1 MRQPSGGRHA
11 LGTGPAP
18 RRGQTAWGGLIG
30 VMLAAGLLS
39 GCQTLS
45 QDGTAP
51 SGPEVSGPATTEPDR
66 QVLTP
71 PPAPAV
77 VPVALLLP
85 MSGPQAVTGA
95 RLQSAAYSALTPARA
110 ATMRLTVHDT
120 GSTPDGARA
129 AAQAAVAEGARLVL
143 GPVYSVTAQAARPIL
158 SAAGIP
164 VVALSNNRAVAGD
177 GLFLLGHLPG
187 NQAGALLDHAASQ
200 GHGRLVLVAPDSG
213 YARLVAD
220 VARERA
226 ARGAVQ
232 LAEVRLFPPETDY
245 NSQVEMV
252 RGMARLDP
260 TGVLMPTAGLPL
272 AGLAALFDYYDK
284 RAPRVRLMGTDLWH
298 RPDTF
303 KETSLRGA
311 WYVSAIRPPSRD
323 GPEAPGEAATAEDP
337 ATAPAPE
344 TRSEMDSEKD
354 PEEVAAAEAAADE
367 QGSLSDAPADTNAAL
382 DPQPDRRP
390 APISVGPS
398 PLDRLVMDGV
408 ALAGAWARDARS
420 GAGGTDPVSF
430 LTDPAGFRGF
440 SGVFRLLRSGLNE
453 RGLYILEVSPEGPVV
468 VRPAPNEFI
477 PGRPAR
483 EIVGPEDFPGRPWLV
498 SEMNRAAPAPTPV
511 DGEPP
516 EDAISA
522 DGPASPMEQEPSSAE
537 PGAADGCQWV
547 RDCSD
552 GPCKVKMV
560 CPPST

>member
-1 MRQPSGGRHA
+1 M
-11 LGTGPAP
+11 
-18 RRGQTAWGGLIG
+18 
-30 VMLAAGLLS
+30 MAAGLLA

-51 SGPEVSGPATTEPDR
+51 SGPEVGGPATTEPDR
-66 QVLTP
+66 QVLAP

-85 MSGPQAVTGA
+85 MSGPQAATGA

-158 SAAGIP
+158 AAAGIP
-164 VVALSNNRAVAGD
+164 VMAFSNNRAVAGD
-177 GLFLLGHLPG
+177 GVFLLGHLPG
-187 NQAGALLDHAASQ
+187 DQAGALLDHAASQ
-200 GHGRLVLVAPDSG
+200 GHGRIVLVAPDTG

-226 ARGAVQ
+226 SRGAVQ
-232 LAEVRLFPPETDY
+232 LVEARLFPPETDY
-245 NSQVEMV
+245 NDQVEMV
-252 RGMARLDP
+252 RGLARLDP

-284 RAPRVRLMGTDLWH
+284 RAPRVRLLGTDLWH

-303 KETSLRGA
+303 KEGSLRGG
-311 WYVSAIRPPSRD
+311 WYVSATRPPSRG
-323 GPEAPGEAATAEDP
+323 GPETPKDAPDDAPVDAPVDAETASAPAVEAETAATAEGP
-337 ATAPAPE
+337 ADAE
-344 TRSEMDSEKD
+344 TL
-354 PEEVAAAEAAADE
+354 PAEARDGTADIMKAE
-367 QGSLSDAPADTNAAL
+367 PEPK
-382 DPQPDRRP
+382 PQPT
-390 APISVGPS
+390 PISIGPG
-398 PLDRLVMDGV
+398 PLERLVMDGV
-408 ALAGAWARDARS
+408 ALAATWAGDARS
-420 GAGGTDPVSF
+420 GAGGRDPVAF
-430 LTDPAGFRGF
+430 LTDPTGFRGF

-453 RGLYILEVSPEGPVV
+453 RGLHILEVSPEGPVV
-468 VRPAPNEFI
+468 VRPAPDGFI

-483 EIVGPEDFPGRPWLV
+483 EIVGPEDFPGHPWLAT
-498 SEMNRAAPAPTPV
+498 EMNRAVPEPTDPDAMPLEDAVSADDPAP
-511 DGEPP
+511 
-516 EDAISA
+516 
-522 DGPASPMEQEPSSAE
+522 PMDQEPSAA

-552 GPCKVKMV
+552 GPCKVRMV

>member
-1 MRQPSGGRHA
+1 MVGA
-11 LGTGPAP
+11 LA
-18 RRGQTAWGGLIG
+18 
-30 VMLAAGLLS
+30 

-66 QVLTP
+66 QVLEP
-71 PPAPAV
+71 PPTPAV

-85 MSGPQAVTGA
+85 MSGPQGVTGA

-129 AAQAAVAEGARLVL
+129 AAQAAVADGARLVL

-187 NQAGALLDHAASQ
+187 NQAGTLLDHAASQ
-200 GHGRLVLVAPDSG
+200 GHGRIVLVAPDTG
-213 YARLVAD
+213 YSRLVAD

-303 KETSLRGA
+303 QEVSLRGA
-311 WYVSAIRPPSRD
+311 WYVSVIRPPPRNAPE
-323 GPEAPGEAATAEDP
+323 GPEEQTTAEG
-337 ATAPAPE
+337 AETARAAE
-344 TRSEMDSEKD
+344 TRSESES
-354 PEEVAAAEAAADE
+354 ETLAAAEAPADE
-367 QGSLSDAPADTNAAL
+367 ESALSETPAAANTAPDAEPEP
-382 DPQPDRRP
+382 DPRP
-390 APISVGPS
+390 APISVGPG

-408 ALAGAWARDARS
+408 ALAGAWARDVRS
-420 GAGGTDPVSF
+420 GAGRTDPVSF

-440 SGVFRLLRSGLNE
+440 SGVFRLLRTGLNE
-453 RGLYILEVSPEGPVV
+453 RGLHILEVSPEGPVV
-468 VRPAPNEFI
+468 VRPAPDGFI

-483 EIVGPEDFPGRPWLV
+483 EIVGPEDFPGHPWLV
-498 SEMNRAAPAPTPV
+498 IEMNRAAPAPIPV
-511 DGEPP
+511 DGESP

-547 RDCSD
+547 RDCSE
-552 GPCKVKMV
+552 GPCKVRMV